1 MKLFLTKQRTDM
13 GTITEHRPL
22 PLRLPSAT
30 VALIMRHTE
39 EVNQNN
45 AGYRYP
51 ILKGKGIRHCFGYE
65 ILPGFLFFIYH
76 LENIEL

>member
-1 MKLFLTKQRTDM
+1 M

-22 PLRLPSAT
+22 PLRLPGAT

-45 AGYRYP
+45 ARYRYT

-65 ILPGFLFFIYH
+65 ILADFYFSFTTWKI
-76 LENIEL
+76 